1 MLVTDA
7 VRRSLYLLLRFP
19 GGAGRTGGFVKKM
32 TIEEKRKGLQKLL
45 GELPSD
51 KRQKV
56 EEIFREEVNVRRNK
70 GELVDE
76 QEEINIYITAL
87 GEISKRK
94 VTKESDRKDTGRDE
108 KREKEKQDQTSSEE
122 RSSKDQSKQTGKE
135 KINSTKKR
143 TEVETRIKG
152 KSSSNGK
159 ISLEGL
165 SMAEKRLRVQKALE
179 EIPPFISSKVK
190 SRQKLALTK
199 MKSEG
204 KQVGEQEE
212 LNCVV
217 EAFNHMFNE
226 EGNIMAH
233 VLRDQ
238 IFKQKGDYRLK
249 RDHSL
254 KQLHLPQFDEQVK
267 KFRNFDQCKQAEEMK
282 TLRESLSVLLKIL
295 LFKRQDK
302 VFEDAEKSGIV
313 LTKLE
318 KNIVRYQILL
328 DMTQAVVIKREEK
341 EKGTTDITAGAYHAE
356 KEESGDEFD
365 DDGNSHF
372 GDSKKEKETADRKET
387 QSKGQKRP
395 LEEPSHKTGG
405 EKKGKLSGDD
415 TSMVIENGDDDDDVI
430 INEDPQEV
438 TTVEKDEVEKILNE
452 ISSDEDVE
460 VDVEEYDETKLL
472 EDIEESSNKERNTQY
487 NVDISIENNEGNS
500 DIGREKT
507 MTNDDQTVP
516 GKELS
521 VVNAGIDLL
530 EKQTDK
536 DSSEKTKTI
545 EDDAKT
551 DFRGNI
557 PDMSEGEKGN
567 EEESSQK
574 ITESKEERQAR
585 LETAF
590 REVLTPAQ
598 RRTILGRM
606 TKVKKVQ
613 QAAGNELSD
622 EEAMTLRYS
631 MITEMLE
638 KHQSGGSG
646 SEVTT
651 SSSPADTARVSDE
664 KEADKDN

>member
-1 MLVTDA
+1 M
-7 VRRSLYLLLRFP
+7 VRFSA
-19 GGAGRTGGFVKKM
+19 GGGWTGGFVKKM

-56 EEIFREEVNVRRNK
+56 EDIFRKEVNERRNK
-70 GELVDE
+70 GESVDE

-94 VTKESDRKDTGRDE
+94 VTKESDGKDTRRDE
-108 KREKEKQDQTSSEE
+108 KPQKEKQDQTSSEK

-135 KINSTKKR
+135 KINSSKKR
-143 TEVETRIKG
+143 TEVETRSKG
-152 KSSSNGK
+152 KSSCNGK

-165 SMAEKRLRVQKALE
+165 SMAEKRLRVQKALD
-179 EIPPFISSKVK
+179 EIPPFVSSKVK

-204 KQVGEQEE
+204 KQVGEEEE
-212 LNCVV
+212 LDSLA

-249 RDHSL
+249 RDYSL

-267 KFRNFDQCKQAEEMK
+267 KFRNFDQKKQAEEMK
-282 TLRESLSVLLKIL
+282 ALRESLSVLLKIL

-313 LTKLE
+313 LSKLE

-328 DMTQAVVIKREEK
+328 DMTQAVVTKREEK

-365 DDGNSHF
+365 DDGNSHL
-372 GDSKKEKETADRKET
+372 GDSKKEKEAADSKET
-387 QSKGQKRP
+387 KSKGQKRP
-395 LEEPSHKTGG
+395 LEELSHKTGG
-405 EKKGKLSGDD
+405 EKKGKLSAD

-430 INEDPQEV
+430 IIEDPEEV
-438 TTVEKDEVEKILNE
+438 TTEEKDEVEKILNE
-452 ISSDEDVE
+452 MSSDEDVD
-460 VDVEEYDETKLL
+460 VDVEEYNETKLL
-472 EDIEESSNKERNTQY
+472 EDIEGNGNQEIKTQD
-487 NVDISIENNEGNS
+487 NVCISIENNEESS
-500 DIGREKT
+500 DIGGQKT
-507 MTNDDQTVP
+507 VTKDVQTVP
-516 GKELS
+516 EKELS
-521 VVNAGIDLL
+521 AGKASGDLL
-530 EKQTDK
+530 EIRTDK
-536 DSSEKTKTI
+536 GSNEETNAIEDGTKT
-545 EDDAKT
+545 E
-551 DFRGNI
+551 FRENI
-557 PDMSEGEKGN
+557 PDASEAEKGN
-567 EEESSQK
+567 EEETTQE

-606 TKVKKVQ
+606 TKAKKAQ

-622 EEAMTLRYS
+622 EETITLRYR

-638 KHQSGGSG
+638 KQQSGDSG
-646 SEVTT
+646 SKVTTT
-651 SSSPADTARVSDE
+651 SSQADTTRVSEE
-664 KEADKDN
+664 KEADKDD